1 VSGSILLA
9 VLADS
14 FWHIHAR
21 GTVPVPTIAFIPQ
34 TAGPMLWEMEHLGAD
49 EAGQKLRCHLYW
61 NTPTS
66 EADVAGQVT
75 LIERVTR
82 GNYQGLVVA
91 PNHRFSILS
100 PLKRAISAGLPV
112 VVVAEPLD
120 LPAGPNLGYIVNDDE
135 KMGELAA
142 AEIARLI
149 HGRGSIAIAGL
160 TATAPGV
167 TLRLR
172 GAERLLSSE
181 FPAIRVV
188 SRSGGAYN
196 PTTAEDLTRAALD
209 SCPGVQ
215 AVLGLT
221 ASSTRGAH
229 AALRSRSS
237 PVSTH
242 MLAAGC
248 LRT

>member
-1 VSGSILLA
+1 MLSAIKHLFAIFARGVRASVWVSGSILLA

-34 TAGPMLWEMEHLGAD
+34 TAGPMLWEMEHLGAA

-112 VVVAEPLD
+112 VVVADRAAHPRQRFHCNR
-120 LPAGPNLGYIVNDDE
+120 GPDGDR
-135 KMGELAA
+135 A
-142 AEIARLI
+142 
-149 HGRGSIAIAGL
+149 
-160 TATAPGV
+160 GV

-229 AALRSRSS
+229 AALRSRPS